1 MPADNVRANELLP
14 TATPLEHCCGRSGWG
29 AVLDVDFASAQH
41 STINC
46 QCCSNSHRAS
56 RVIQSLGLTVWA
68 NCVIILTYK
77 QTLGANQM
85 GYFTDTDFD
94 STLDMIDAV
103 NEVVERNIRKF
114 DQVPASDLGLDIR
127 CGRLM
132 VDIVDEVIAVP
143 NHNIRMLDYYG
154 GFEYIKEG
162 EGRVTV
168 GDYTF
173 FTSDNERVND
183 CFEALRDSID
193 E

>member
-1 MPADNVRANELLP
+1 
-14 TATPLEHCCGRSGWG
+14 
-29 AVLDVDFASAQH
+29 
-41 STINC
+41 
-46 QCCSNSHRAS
+46 
-56 RVIQSLGLTVWA
+56 
-68 NCVIILTYK
+68 
-77 QTLGANQM
+77 M
-85 GYFTDTDFD
+85 GFFTDTDFD

-162 EGRVTV
+162 DGRVTV

>member
-1 MPADNVRANELLP
+1 
-14 TATPLEHCCGRSGWG
+14 
-29 AVLDVDFASAQH
+29 
-41 STINC
+41 
-46 QCCSNSHRAS
+46 
-56 RVIQSLGLTVWA
+56 
-68 NCVIILTYK
+68 
-77 QTLGANQM
+77 M
-85 GYFTDTDFD
+85 GFFTDTDFD

-103 NEVVERNIRKF
+103 NEVIERNIRKF
-114 DQVPASDLGLDIR
+114 DQVPASDLGLDMR

-132 VDIVDEVIAVP
+132 VDMVDEVIAVP

-183 CFEALRDSID
+183 CFEALRDSVDSD

>member
-1 MPADNVRANELLP
+1 
-14 TATPLEHCCGRSGWG
+14 
-29 AVLDVDFASAQH
+29 
-41 STINC
+41 
-46 QCCSNSHRAS
+46 
-56 RVIQSLGLTVWA
+56 
-68 NCVIILTYK
+68 
-77 QTLGANQM
+77 M
-85 GYFTDTDFD
+85 GFFTDTDFD
-94 STLDMIDAV
+94 STLDMIDSV
-103 NEVVERNIRKF
+103 NEVVERNIRNHF
-114 DQVPASDLGLDIR
+114 VQTPASDLGLDNR

>member
-1 MPADNVRANELLP
+1 
-14 TATPLEHCCGRSGWG
+14 
-29 AVLDVDFASAQH
+29 
-41 STINC
+41 
-46 QCCSNSHRAS
+46 
-56 RVIQSLGLTVWA
+56 
-68 NCVIILTYK
+68 
-77 QTLGANQM
+77 M

-127 CGRLM
+127 CGRVL
-132 VDIVDEVIAVP
+132 VDMVDEVIAVP

-162 EGRVTV
+162 DGRVTV

>member
-1 MPADNVRANELLP
+1 
-14 TATPLEHCCGRSGWG
+14 
-29 AVLDVDFASAQH
+29 
-41 STINC
+41 
-46 QCCSNSHRAS
+46 
-56 RVIQSLGLTVWA
+56 
-68 NCVIILTYK
+68 
-77 QTLGANQM
+77 M

-162 EGRVTV
+162 DGRVTV

-173 FTSDNERVND
+173 FTSDNKRVND

>member
-1 MPADNVRANELLP
+1 
-14 TATPLEHCCGRSGWG
+14 
-29 AVLDVDFASAQH
+29 
-41 STINC
+41 
-46 QCCSNSHRAS
+46 
-56 RVIQSLGLTVWA
+56 
-68 NCVIILTYK
+68 
-77 QTLGANQM
+77 M
-85 GYFTDTDFD
+85 GFFTDTDFD

-103 NEVVERNIRKF
+103 NEVIERNIRKF
-114 DQVPASDLGLDIR
+114 DQVPASDLGLDMR

-132 VDIVDEVIAVP
+132 VDMVDEVIAVP

-183 CFEALRDSID
+183 CFEALRDSVD

>member
-1 MPADNVRANELLP
+1 
-14 TATPLEHCCGRSGWG
+14 
-29 AVLDVDFASAQH
+29 
-41 STINC
+41 
-46 QCCSNSHRAS
+46 
-56 RVIQSLGLTVWA
+56 
-68 NCVIILTYK
+68 
-77 QTLGANQM
+77 M
-85 GYFTDTDFD
+85 GFFTDTDFD

-103 NEVVERNIRKF
+103 NEVIERNIRKF
-114 DQVPASDLGLDIR
+114 DQVPASDLGLDMR
-127 CGRLM
+127 CGRVL

-183 CFEALRDSID
+183 CFEALRDSVD